1 MKIHQ
6 TIQKFFAL
14 AAIAL
19 SFGFAHAQTFPEHP
33 IVLVVPNPPG
43 GLVDFHIHPC
53 EFDF

>member
-1 MKIHQ
+1 MNMKIHQ

-33 IVLVVPNPPG
+33 IVLASEKALLKPG
-43 GLVDFHIHPC
+43 LA
-53 EFDF
+53 